1 MCQTIATAKIK
12 MSASVKPRHH
22 FRMTLYLA
30 ECLYLTA
37 SISVSLLRLCVSP
50 LLHARSLKRNVSFSL
65 QPTTLCFKALADLL
79 PHLLDL
85 NLAKLDHETLAHHYK
100 NNGPCL

>member
-12 MSASVKPRHH
+12 MCKCETLPSFSDDVISCGMSVLDSKH
-22 FRMTLYLA
+22 
-30 ECLYLTA
+30 
-37 SISVSLLRLCVSP
+37 LRLS
-50 LLHARSLKRNVSFSL
+50 SLAVCSSVLYACSLNRNVSFSL
-65 QPTTLCFKALADLL
+65 HSTTLCFKALADLL